1 MAAGRLPAGMTRVVV
16 VRHGETDWNRE
27 GRMQGWAPVPL
38 NETGREQA
46 AAAGAWL
53 ADEYDVDRVFVSD
66 LLRTRQTAAGVLE
79 SVGDRP
85 VEYERHWR
93 ERHLGVYQGLTY
105 ADIEERFPEFGLGES
120 AHEAALSVPESGE
133 SLRDVADRV
142 TGRFRDV
149 VGAHA
154 GETLLV
160 VTHGGPI
167 HVLLGYAKGLPLPE
181 ALGTHHQSNCG
192 VNEFRVEDG
201 AAASDASAGAGAEA
215 GTREDLPTRD
225 DVAVVRENVTEWR

>member
-1 MAAGRLPAGMTRVVV
+1 MTRVVA

-27 GRMQGWAPVPL
+27 GRLQGWAPVPL
-38 NETGREQA
+38 NERGRKQA
-46 AAAGAWL
+46 AAAGTWL
-53 ADEYDVDRVFVSD
+53 ADEYDIDRVFASD
-66 LLRTRQTAAGVLE
+66 SLRTRETATEILDAIE
-79 SVGDRP
+79 AP
-85 VEYERHWR
+85 IQHERHWR

-105 ADIEERFPEFGLGES
+105 ADIEERFPKFGLGQS
-120 AHEAALSVPESGE
+120 AYEAALAVPESGE

-142 TGRFRDV
+142 TDRFRHLFET
-149 VGAHA
+149 HA

-192 VNEFRVEDG
+192 INEFRVDG
-201 AAASDASAGAGAEA
+201 DAGPSPDGGFGEV
-215 GTREDLPTRD
+215 
-225 DVAVVRENVTEWR
+225 DVARENVTAWRD